1 VIGKFEAS
9 KWIPEE
15 TRYTPEHPRFKLY
28 QSSAPLEVLIQR
40 FKETADGHESLF
52 NEIVGD
58 KNVGLAIYCWNSLFL
73 WVDIETRL
81 LKCYDM
87 EYKATTIF
95 EAETSKMVEGLS
107 LSIGFIQD
115 ELGMKKGV

>member
-1 VIGKFEAS
+1 
-9 KWIPEE
+9 
-15 TRYTPEHPRFKLY
+15 
-28 QSSAPLEVLIQR
+28 
-40 FKETADGHESLF
+40 
-52 NEIVGD
+52 
-58 KNVGLAIYCWNSLFL
+58 
-73 WVDIETRL
+73 
-81 LKCYDM
+81 M